1 MNIMADRPSRL
12 LIEIKKKTWFVKSM
26 CNIAQLALLKQPEF
40 LSLFV
45 CLCGI
50 VVTNQEN

>member
-12 LIEIKKKTWFVKSM
+12 LIEIKKKDLLKV
-26 CNIAQLALLKQPEF
+26 CVIAQLALLEQPEF

>member
-1 MNIMADRPSRL
+1 MADRPSRL
-12 LIEIKKKTWFVKSM
+12 LIEIKKKHDLLKV
-26 CNIAQLALLKQPEF
+26 CVIAQLALLKQPEF